1 MLVNSNYN
9 INHNQYLYKKPTF
22 GNLASPKLQPGILK
36 KTTINLIEDFLHR
49 YDEIISILER
59 KTPEGL
65 EKLAQLYPNI
75 TIGENLV
82 FHNCGENK
90 NSISIRVARSN
101 KYRGLTYIARK
112 EGSSEFKIRNTL
124 NSFMISNKDK
134 LVSNYNPNSSKY
146 FPEDRKYFS
155 EEELS
160 RGNYDEEL
168 QKLLNDLD
176 PVMIEFGK
184 ILLWNSDKYNKLPD
198 GKLDFSDVSE
208 IKKAFRICQNIEE
221 EKSKISKKR
230 MLRMNQNF
238 ADLKPVSGLQNIM
251 FQNLGDEKLSI
262 YMTEYENK
270 EGFNLK
276 RLYVYD
282 KDSNLKKAFLI
293 VDNEK
298 FVKNLDKNNPNSL
311 PRRFIYANSEELKSE
326 FLPEFKKYFDLYES
340 KLKEY
345 EKYVNKTVDS
355 YLKTEIC
362 GKFPIVY
369 SEILS
374 EALDWYNLAKIKL
387 RKLPSDLAIKTKE
400 KVENLPPATGRTG
413 FWYKD
418 DKNRILLQFLPI
430 SSRQYNNLLRISI
443 TNMENSEKKEFLI
456 HEFKYIVKNYNP
468 EYPTIIPKF
477 LKYATEDELEESQ
490 VTNYFRILRNKT
502 EELAVKADET
512 YDKINEIRLKERK
525 ERGLER
531 AKERAEKKAKEKEN
545 KDEYMN
551 LIKECKMQFNQAIKN
566 ADKDVCQF
574 NKTILDIQ
582 NAINDYI
589 KSMQK
594 KSS

>member
-1 MLVNSNYN
+1 MLVSSSYN
-9 INHNQYLYKKPTF
+9 TNHNQHLYKNTSF
-22 GNLASPKLQPGILK
+22 GNVISHQMQAGVLK
-36 KTTINLIEDFLHR
+36 YTTTRLIDDFLHR
-49 YDEIISILER
+49 YNEIISILEQ

-65 EKLAQLYPNI
+65 EKLAQLYPQI

-82 FHNCGENK
+82 FHNCGENN

-101 KYRGLTYIARK
+101 KYKGLTYIARK

-124 NSFMISNKDK
+124 NSFMISGKDK

-155 EEELS
+155 EEELN
-160 RGNYDEEL
+160 RGNCDEDL
-168 QKLLNDLD
+168 QKLLTDLD
-176 PVMIEFGK
+176 PAMLEFRK
-184 ILLWNSDKYNKLPD
+184 FLARNIDKYNRIPD
-198 GKLDFSDVSE
+198 GKLNFIDVSE

-230 MLRMNQNF
+230 MLKMNQNF

-251 FQNLGDEKLSI
+251 FQNLGEEKLSI
-262 YMTEYENK
+262 YITEYENK

-282 KDSNLKKAFLI
+282 KDNNLKKAFLI

-326 FLPEFKKYFDLYES
+326 FLPEFKKYFELYES

-355 YLKTEIC
+355 YIKTEIC
-362 GKFPIVY
+362 GEFPIVY

-400 KVENLPPATGRTG
+400 KVENLPAATGRTG

-418 DKNRILLQFLPI
+418 DENRILLQFLPI
-430 SSRQYNNLLRISI
+430 SNRQHNNLLRISI

-525 ERGLER
+525 ERELE
-531 AKERAEKKAKEKEN
+531 KAIEKEN
-545 KDEYMN
+545 KNDYMN
-551 LIKECKMQFNQAIKN
+551 LIKKCKTQFNQAIKN
-566 ADKDVCQF
+566 ADKDVSQF